1 MSNDDPLSNWNFL
14 IGKWKGGSTDQFG
27 DEGEIVSTA
36 HFSKELGKYIMGKI
50 DSFRK
55 GKLENASI
63 SMMFY
68 DPRDEKLRRKT
79 FFSYGFVNN
88 EVELESS
95 EDMIIFEVVS
105 EPTPQAFDGMRWRSY
120 IRKVSESEIRM
131 GLESAKEGED
141 FELYGESVLKK
152 AE

>member
-79 FFSYGFVNN
+79 FFS
-88 EVELESS
+88 
-95 EDMIIFEVVS
+95 
-105 EPTPQAFDGMRWRSY
+105 
-120 IRKVSESEIRM
+120 
-131 GLESAKEGED
+131 
-141 FELYGESVLKK
+141 
-152 AE
+152 

>member
-1 MSNDDPLSNWNFL
+1 MSNDDPLSNWHFL

-36 HFSKELGKYIMGKI
+36 HFSKELGKFIMGKI

-55 GKLENASI
+55 GKLENASV

-68 DPRDEKLRRKT
+68 DPRDEKFRRKT

-88 EVELESS
+88 EVEYESS
-95 EDMIIFEVVS
+95 EDEIRFMVES

-120 IRKVSESEIRM
+120 IKKISDNEIRL
-131 GLESAKEGED
+131 GLESAKEGEA
-141 FELYGESVLKK
+141 FESYGESVLIK
-152 AE
+152 AD